1 MEDFIV
7 LTLGH
12 AQTHHLWQCEDISS
26 PFLRLFYV
34 KSGRAVIH
42 LPDGDVEVTPDHL
55 YLFSA
60 YDPHAY
66 ECEPGFDFYYLFIFQ
81 RKQEQLGFFDRY
93 EFPREVKANQAA
105 RLLLENYC
113 HLYPQLH
120 LPSRTA
126 EAFLNLQAYREYA
139 QAFMKMQPYERMQL
153 HGLVEILLSYFVKH
167 ARERFQSH
175 DDRLALLL
183 DYVQQHLGQPISVDE
198 LADRACL
205 TKSYLIRRFREA
217 MGVTPIQYVLTK
229 KVQRAQ
235 TLLLESQLNVSQIAA
250 EVGFSDPAYFIRLFK
265 RHIGFTPQEYRQC
278 LIG

>member
-12 AQTHHLWQCEDISS
+12 AQTHHPWRCEDISS
-26 PFLRLFYV
+26 PFLRLYYV
-34 KSGRAVIH
+34 KSGRAVVH
-42 LPDGDVEVTPDHL
+42 LPDGDVEATPDHL

-60 YDPHAY
+60 YEPHAY
-66 ECEPGFDFYYLFIFQ
+66 ECDPGFEFYYLFVFQ
-81 RKQEQLGFFDRY
+81 RKQERLGIFDRY
-93 EFPREVKANQAA
+93 EFPREVNANQAA
-105 RLLLENYC
+105 RLLFENYC

-126 EAFLNLQAYREYA
+126 EAFLNHQAYREYA
-139 QAFMKMQPYERMQL
+139 QSFMKMQSYERMQL

-167 ARERFQSH
+167 ARERLH
-175 DDRLALLL
+175 AKDDRLALLL
-183 DYVQQHLGQPISVDE
+183 DYVQQHLSEPISVDD

-235 TLLLESQLNVSQIAA
+235 TLLLESGMNVSQIAA

-265 RHIGFTPQEYRQC
+265 RHIGFTPQEYRQS